1 MMKEIRIAVLDQMDQ
16 VLGYMD
22 NTGPKSLHYYDDEL
36 HEYLQGSAYTYNFTC
51 DACHEDSQYIVEG
64 NKISFR
70 DEEQQKDYY
79 LNIVHVEK
87 DEQEIRAECYGLLFE
102 LLNEE
107 KEAYAA
113 AQAMTFAQYYAVFD
127 PEGST
132 VLGLNE
138 VSDRSIK
145 HEWTGTETLLARLY
159 SLANVFSAEIEFI
172 TELNDDYSLKRVV
185 VNVYRE
191 HSDDYQGIGR
201 ARTDI
206 TLRYGKEVNGI
217 TKTSD
222 ITELY
227 TAIRPTGKDGLQI
240 TDLVKTEY
248 DENGNVEFQSPA
260 GNNAILAV
268 QARDRFPS
276 NLTRLDDG
284 YIMRVWSYEIDNVEM
299 LYGQALAELK
309 KISEP
314 QVSYEVEGYFDTAIG
329 DTVNIVDEAYKPT
342 LYLNARVTEQI
353 RSFTDPTQN
362 KTTFSNFREIQSQI
376 DPELLSRVQALVDAN
391 RTYTCSII
399 TDNGIIFKN
408 SVGSTTLTASVM
420 DAGVDLTDSMVI
432 DWSKDGTSIGTSKSV
447 TVQAADIDGKAVYRY
462 EAYDADGVLR
472 GVCEVTISNVDD
484 GEQGPTGP
492 QGEQGPQGEKGEKGD
507 KGDKGDQGERGL
519 QGLQGEKGDQGIPGP
534 AGEDGADG
542 KTSYTH
548 IAYSNSADGQTDF
561 SVSDSNRD
569 YIGMYVDFTATDSA
583 DPADYAWSKIKG
595 ADGAQGTPGK
605 AGADGKTPYLHIAYA
620 NSADGS
626 TGFSTT
632 DSESKLY
639 IGQYTDYTAADST
652 DPDDYAWTRIK
663 GETGETGAQGEKGD
677 KGDTGPQGAT
687 GPKGEKGDTGAT
699 GPKGDTG
706 AAGEDGQ
713 MLYATSSTAAG
724 TVAKVATLAAG
735 TLTLTTGATVAVRF
749 TYANTASS
757 PTLNVAGTG
766 AKAIYTQGVRYA
778 YWRANQTVV
787 FTYDGSYWRVAS
799 EPVYANT
806 VTVGNPAAQNVYIDA
821 DSIDIRSGSNVLAS
835 FKQDEINLG
844 KWGSDTQTGDKA
856 AIKLFENS
864 GAIELEIGGTRDVM
878 RIGSGEMELKGYNAY
893 IQIGSEVN
901 VYAPDLILHT
911 ETEDISLLD
920 MIKIGEQQSYSENNW
935 TITYRKIGINRIYFS
950 ASKTV
955 NSIGAGANQLEAAA
969 LPFKVAFDQRLT
981 AHLNVAGTPVG
992 YGNFRFV
999 PLSNGLSAMY
1009 RNNTEYGAPV
1019 GMLIGGELIVND

>member
-107 KEAYAA
+107 KEAYVAS
-113 AQAMTFAQYYAVFD
+113 QGMTFAQYYAVFD

-132 VLGLNE
+132 VLGINE
-138 VSDRSIK
+138 VSDELIK

-159 SLANVFSAEIEFI
+159 SLANIFSAEIEFI

-185 VNVYRE
+185 ANVYRE
-191 HSDDYQGIGR
+191 HSDDYHGIGR

-276 NLTRLDDG
+276 NLIRLDDG
-284 YIMRVWSYEIDNVEM
+284 YIMRVWSYETDNVEM

-309 KISEP
+309 KLCEP

-329 DTVNIVDEAYKPT
+329 DTVNIVDEAYNPT

-353 RSFTDPTQN
+353 RSFTDPANN
-362 KTTFSNFREIQSQI
+362 KTTFSNFRELQSQI
-376 DPELLSRVQALVDAN
+376 DQDLLDQMQSLVDAN
-391 RTYTCSII
+391 RTYTCSVI
-399 TDNGIIFKN
+399 TDNGIVFKN
-408 SVGSTTLTASVM
+408 GEGSTTLTASIM
-420 DAGVDLTDSMVI
+420 NAGNDLTDSMTI
-432 DWSKDGTSIGTSKSV
+432 AWKKDGVPAGTGKSL
-447 TVQAADIDGKAVYRY
+447 TVQAADIDGKAVYSY
-462 EAYDADGVLR
+462 EARDTNGILR
-472 GVCEVTISNVDD
+472 GVYEVTVSNVDD
-484 GEQGPTGP
+484 GEQGP
-492 QGEQGPQGEKGEKGD
+492 QGETGAKGEKGD
-507 KGDKGDQGERGL
+507 TGAT
-519 QGLQGEKGDQGIPGP
+519 GP
-534 AGEDGADG
+534 
-542 KTSYTH
+542 
-548 IAYSNSADGQTDF
+548 
-561 SVSDSNRD
+561 
-569 YIGMYVDFTATDSA
+569 
-583 DPADYAWSKIKG
+583 
-595 ADGAQGTPGK
+595 
-605 AGADGKTPYLHIAYA
+605 
-620 NSADGS
+620 
-626 TGFSTT
+626 
-632 DSESKLY
+632 
-639 IGQYTDYTAADST
+639 
-652 DPDDYAWTRIK
+652 K
-663 GETGETGAQGEKGD
+663 GEQGEKGD
-677 KGDTGPQGAT
+677 KGDTGPKGDKGDTGTGVSNVDVQYYKSTSSTSLSGGAWSTTNPGWENGKYIWSKTVVTYTDGTTEESAPVCITGAKGSTGAT
-687 GPKGEKGDTGAT
+687 GETGAAGADGADGKGVKSIVEQYYKSTSATSLSGGSWYATYPGWENGKYIWTRSIITYTDDTTTTTTAVCVTGQKGDTGATGPT

-713 MLYATSSTAAG
+713 MLYATSSTIAG
-724 TVAKVATLAAG
+724 TTAKVATLAAG
-735 TLTLTTGATVAVRF
+735 SLTLTAGATVAVRF

-778 YWRANQTVV
+778 YWSAGATVV
-787 FTYDGSYWRVAS
+787 FTYDGAYWRVAS
-799 EPVYANT
+799 EPVYAST
-806 VTVGNPAAQNVYIDA
+806 VTVGNPAGYNVFID
-821 DSIDIRSGSNVLAS
+821 SGVVNIRRETDVLAS
-835 FKQDEINLG
+835 FKQNEIGLG
-844 KWGSDTQTGDKA
+844 KWEEGVQAGDKA
-856 AIKLFENS
+856 SIKLFGNS
-864 GAIELEIGGTRDVM
+864 GSIELEIGGTRDIM
-878 RIGSGEMELKGYNAY
+878 RILAGELVLSGYN
-893 IQIGSEVN
+893 SEVTLGD
-901 VYAPDLILHT
+901 VVSVVASDLLLSAK
-911 ETEDISLLD
+911 EKSISLYK
-920 MIKIGEQQSYSENNW
+920 M
-935 TITYRKIGINRIYFS
+935 
-950 ASKTV
+950 
-955 NSIGAGANQLEAAA
+955 NQLYKFSQTASPWNDGTFKLNIYRIGRMCVCHIDWTGAAA
-969 LPFKVAFDQRLT
+969 VSNETLGEFIIPTEFRPIYDAWGNCSTLTNGSITGSTQFRIIASTGKIAIFTNDTRFLERHATIAYVAASEELPADSYL
-981 AHLNVAGTPVG
+981 VG
-992 YGNFRFV
+992 
-999 PLSNGLSAMY
+999 
-1009 RNNTEYGAPV
+1009 
-1019 GMLIGGELIVND
+1019 